1 MTLPASRIPHP
12 STAPSI
18 RWGILAPGG
27 IAHGFAD
34 ALRKHT
40 RQEIVA
46 VGSRSAERAA
56 AFADKFGIGTSHG
69 SYEAL
74 ASDPDVDAIY
84 VASPHSH
91 HAEQALLAI
100 AAGKHV
106 LVEKAFT
113 PTAAEARKV
122 VDAARAADVTL
133 MEAMW
138 SRFLPHYDVIRQL
151 LADGALGD
159 VESLVADHG
168 QWFAFDPE
176 FRLFNPDLAGGAML
190 DLGVYPVSFSSFV
203 LGTPGRILAAGTPAE
218 TGVDRQVSM
227 VFDGYT
233 AHPHAQALV
242 NTTLASR
249 TPTTASISGSEGR
262 IEVPG
267 PFYVPQSALLVPRE
281 GEAVASPE
289 PEIRG
294 HEGLAYQAAHF
305 AELVTEGRR
314 ESPLCPLEE
323 TITIVETM
331 ETALQTA
338 LGKG

>member
-1 MTLPASRIPHP
+1 MNLPASRVPHP
-12 STAPSI
+12 STAPAI

-27 IAHGFAD
+27 IAHSFAD
-34 ALRKHT
+34 ALRKHSL
-40 RQEIVA
+40 QEIVA

-56 AFADKFGIGTSHG
+56 GFADEFGIAAHYD

-74 ASDPDVDAIY
+74 VADGNVDAVY

-100 AAGKHV
+100 EAGKHV

-113 PTAAEARKV
+113 PTAAQARRV
-122 VDAARAADVTL
+122 VEAARAADVTL

-159 VESLVADHG
+159 IETLVADHG

-176 FRLFNPDLAGGAML
+176 SRLFNPALAGGAML
-190 DLGVYPVSFSSFV
+190 DLGVYPVSFASFA
-203 LGTPGRILAAGTPAE
+203 LGTPGRIRAVGTPAE

-227 VFDGYT
+227 VLDGYQ

-249 TPTTASISGSEGR
+249 TPTTASISGSDGR
-262 IEVPG
+262 IEGPG
-267 PFYVPQSALLVPRE
+267 PFYAPQSIRFVPRE
-281 GEAVASPE
+281 GEPVSSPE

-305 AELVTEGRR
+305 AQLVTEGRR
-314 ESPLCPLEE
+314 ESDLLPLEE
-323 TITIVETM
+323 TISIVETM
-331 ETALQTA
+331 EDTIRAALQH
-338 LGKG
+338 L

>member
-1 MTLPASRIPHP
+1 MNLPASRIAHP
-12 STAPSI
+12 STAPAI

-27 IAHGFAD
+27 IADSFAD

-40 RQEIVA
+40 RQDIVA

-56 AFADKFGIGTSHG
+56 AFAGKFGIGTSHG
-69 SYEAL
+69 SYEELVAN
-74 ASDPDVDAIY
+74 PDVDAVY

-100 AAGKHV
+100 EAGKHV

-113 PTAAEARKV
+113 PTA
-122 VDAARAADVTL
+122 DAATRVVEAARSAGVTL

-159 VESLVADHG
+159 VEALVADHG

-176 FRLFNPDLAGGAML
+176 FRLYNPDLAGGAML
-190 DLGVYPVSFSSFV
+190 DLGVYPVSFASFV
-203 LGTPGRILAAGTPAE
+203 LGSPTRILASGTAAE
-218 TGVDRQVSM
+218 TGVDRQVSL
-227 VFDGYT
+227 VLDGYA
-233 AHPHAQALV
+233 AHPGAHALV

-249 TPTTASISGSEGR
+249 TPTTASISGSDAR

-267 PFYVPQSALLVPRE
+267 PFYVPQSVLFTPRQ
-281 GEAVASPE
+281 GEPVASPE
-289 PEIRG
+289 PAIRG

-305 AELVTEGRR
+305 AELVAQDRR
-314 ESPLCPLEE
+314 ESPLLPLEE
-323 TITIVETM
+323 TISIVETM
-331 ETALQTA
+331 ETAVEVALQA
-338 LGKG
+338 Q